1 MDHSTGRVDQ
11 ECSNLEQKNRKIE
24 VIKEF
29 VPVNTQDPN
38 MLASINKLLEAAKEN
53 AEETE
58 KGKASK
64 KKTEAAVYLAKRL
77 KVSVRV
83 ILLLLS

>member
-38 MLASINKLLEAAKEN
+38 MLASINKLLEAAKEK

-58 KGKASK
+58 RKGKLPRK
-64 KKTEAAVYLAKRL
+64 KQRL
-77 KVSVRV
+77 LCTLQRD
-83 ILLLLS
+83 